1 MTRQTA
7 HPSMWCAI
15 ASNPDGYAA
24 YSASWLSVGQS
35 DVGSMVPHSTTRSG
49 AVRRHALLTARAGI
63 SHSPQ
68 VDRASGLSSAF
79 AAGLG
84 GGGVMP
90 EADPGAA
97 IAALFEAGQAAFPA
111 IAVEATALARYL
123 GERCSAA
130 GGALP
135 PPSLAADVYLACA
148 CVLGVPGAHA
158 AFEREFSGV
167 IARAAA
173 GVEPSPA
180 FADDLRQVVLEGLF
194 SAPPS
199 ATPKIAGYA
208 GRAPLRT
215 FLRVIAVRTAINLR
229 RRKADMAS
237 TPLDEE
243 RGDRRLRRRGG
254 RLPRG
259 ALQGRVRRGRAR
271 RDGAPLAEATRAASP
286 PPARR
291 PEHRRPGRALPGRA
305 RHGGALACGRARGAA
320 RARARS
326 SSPSSAS
333 PSRSTRAWPG

>member
-1 MTRQTA
+1 M
-7 HPSMWCAI
+7 
-15 ASNPDGYAA
+15 
-24 YSASWLSVGQS
+24 
-35 DVGSMVPHSTTRSG
+35 
-49 AVRRHALLTARAGI
+49 
-63 SHSPQ
+63 
-68 VDRASGLSSAF
+68 DRASDLSSAF

-90 EADPGAA
+90 EADPGAT

-173 GVEPSPA
+173 RVEPSPA

-199 ATPKIAGYA
+199 ATPKIAEYA

-229 RRKADMAS
+229 RRKADRAS
-237 TPLDEE
+237 TPLDEARE
-243 RGDRRLRRRGG
+243 IAASVDVEAAYLEARYKAEFEEAVRVAMG
-254 RLPRG
+254 RLSPKQRALLRLHLLDGLSIDVLG
-259 ALQGRVRRGRAR
+259 AHYQVGRATAARWLAAAREALREGTRAELVAKLGLTESQYASLARLIRGRL
-271 RDGAPLAEATRAASP
+271 DVSVASLL
-286 PPARR
+286 R
-291 PEHRRPGRALPGRA
+291 E
-305 RHGGALACGRARGAA
+305 
-320 RARARS
+320 
-326 SSPSSAS
+326 
-333 PSRSTRAWPG
+333 